1 MIPVHSILEV
11 GDTYGSL
18 GVSYLSYSF
27 GIGNKPKRMTYL
39 PLRDANGILVGNIF
53 LPAETLLGEII

>member
-11 GDTYGSL
+11 GDTFGSL
-18 GVSYLSYSF
+18 GVSYLSYLF
-27 GIGNKPKRMTYL
+27 GDGTTPKRMTYL
-39 PLRDANGILVGNIF
+39 PIRDGNGILVGNIF

>member
-18 GVSYLSYSF
+18 GVSYLSYAF
-27 GIGNKPKRMTYL
+27 GDGKQPKRMTYL
-39 PLRDANGILVGNIF
+39 PIRDANGITVHTVF
-53 LPAETLLGEII
+53 VPAEVL

>member
-1 MIPVHSILEV
+1 MIPVNSILEV
-11 GDTYGSL
+11 GETYNSL

-39 PLRDANGILVGNIF
+39 PIRDDRGILMNTVF
-53 LPAETLLGEII
+53 VPAEILTGAF